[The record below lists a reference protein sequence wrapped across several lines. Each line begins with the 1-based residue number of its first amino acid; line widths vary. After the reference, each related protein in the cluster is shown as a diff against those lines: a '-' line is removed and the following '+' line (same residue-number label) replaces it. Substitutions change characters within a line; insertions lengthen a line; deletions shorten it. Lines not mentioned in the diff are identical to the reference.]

1 MRGLTEQT
9 CGRCADGWICEEHPD
24 QPWPHDDCSGPG
36 VPCENPACEFSIVKA
51 GLVCPSCRRAQ
62 GEIVTQTHRV
72 IGFVCRECS
81 YKWYAE
87 TSRVAGDI
95 LRGRG

>member
-1 MRGLTEQT
+1 MTIAQGQ
-9 CGRCADGWICEEHPD
+9 
-24 QPWPHDDCSGPG
+24 
-36 VPCENPACEFSIVKA
+36 PCENPLASSA
-51 GLVCPSCRRAQ
+51 SSRPDWCPSCRRAQ

-87 TSRVAGDI
+87 TGRVAGDI
-95 LRGRG
+95 LRGKGSALAPEPTLATRFPSRAFGSPLSF